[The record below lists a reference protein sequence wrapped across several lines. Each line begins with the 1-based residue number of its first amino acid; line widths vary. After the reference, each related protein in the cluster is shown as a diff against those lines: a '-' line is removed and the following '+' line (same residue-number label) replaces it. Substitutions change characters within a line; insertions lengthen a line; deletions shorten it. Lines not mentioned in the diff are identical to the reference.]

1 MAQIQSLFFLR
12 HLRAEATSHVL
23 QYRRGELVRTGR
35 GLSFWFYPMNAAIA
49 EIPVDDR
56 DLSYGFLGRTRD
68 YQEVSVQGVVTY
80 RVVDAERLAKR
91 IDFAV
96 DLAKGTH
103 VKQPLEQL
111 AILLTGLAQKAGLE
125 VIAELDVA
133 DLLVRGY
140 ALLGEA
146 LTTALVPNEA
156 LEAVGIAVE
165 TVRIDELR
173 PTPELERALQ
183 TPTRE
188 QLQQLADEA
197 TFRRRALAVEK
208 ERAIA
213 ENELQTQVELARRE
227 EALILQQGQNERQ
240 KVEREAEARRLG
252 IVARAEDERIEATAH
267 AGRDRIAAD
276 AEAARRKVLALSA
289 AEQAKL
295 EAEVAAERERLE
307 ATVAAER
314 RRQEAAAT
322 AETERLVGAA
332 LAERVRL
339 EGLAEAEKVRAIGE
353 AKALGE
359 QRRLDAYRDLPP
371 EAVLALAAQELAG
384 QLRIDHLTITPD
396 MLGALLEKAARLGVA
411 KLGTEAP

>member
-23 QYRRGELVRTGR
+23 HFRRGELVRTGR

-56 DLSYGFLGRTRD
+56 DLNYAFHGRTRD
-68 YQEVSVQGVVTY
+68 YQEVTVQGVLTY
-80 RVVDAERLAKR
+80 RVVDAERLAQR

-96 DLAKGTH
+96 DLARGTH
-103 VKQPLEQL
+103 VKQPLEQI
-111 AILLTGLAQKAGLE
+111 AILLTGIAQKAGLE
-125 VIAELDVA
+125 VMAELDVP

-140 ALLGEA
+140 AVLGEA
-146 LTTALVPNEA
+146 LATALAPNPA

-213 ENELQTQVELARRE
+213 ENELQTKVELAKRE
-227 EALILQQGQNERQ
+227 EALILQEGQNERQ

-314 RRQEAAAT
+314 RRQEASAT
-322 AETERLVGAA
+322 AET
-332 LAERVRL
+332 ERVRL

-359 QRRLDAYRDLPP
+359 QLRLDAYRDLPP
-371 EAVLALAAQELAG
+371 QAVLALAAQELAG
-384 QLRIDHLTITPD
+384 QLRIDNLTITPD
-396 MLGALLEKAARLGVA
+396 MLGGLLEKAARLGVA
-411 KLGTEAP
+411 KLEAEAR